1 MSTMRIVS
9 LIPSAT
15 EILFLLG
22 LDSEICGVS
31 HECDF
36 PPAARAKRVVVH
48 PRIPHGLAAGEIE
61 RRVREY
67 VARGESL
74 YAVDAAA
81 LAEIDPDLI
90 ITQDLCHVCA
100 ATPDDLAAALN
111 GLPRM
116 PRILTLDPKSIDDV
130 YADIRRVAEAAG
142 CAPKAAPAIAA
153 LRGRVAAV
161 ERAVAGHARPRVL
174 CLEWLDPPYPGGHW
188 VPEMV
193 EHAGGIDVL
202 GASGVPSTPV
212 TWDAVLATQP
222 DIAIIMPC
230 GYDAGKAASEYAAAQ
245 FPPGWTDLPA
255 VRAARVYCVDG
266 SSYYSR
272 SGPRLI
278 DGIEILAGL
287 LHPECADKIVPAPAG
302 AIATIARA
310 AF

>member
-1 MSTMRIVS
+1 MRIVS

-22 LDSEICGVS
+22 LDAEIVGVS

-36 PPAARAKRVVVH
+36 PPATLAKRIVVR

-74 YAVDAAA
+74 YSVDAAA
-81 LAEIDPDLI
+81 LADLDPDLI

-116 PRILTLDPKSIDDV
+116 PRILTLDPISLDGV
-130 YADIRRVAEAAG
+130 YQDIRRIAEAAG

-153 LRGRVAAV
+153 LRARVAAV
-161 ERAVAGHARPRVL
+161 ERAVAGRARPRVL

-193 EHAGGIDVL
+193 AHAGGIDVL
-202 GASGVPSTPV
+202 GASRVPSKPV
-212 TWDAVLATQP
+212 GWDAILATLP
-222 DIAIIMPC
+222 EVAVIMPC
-230 GYDAGKAASEYAAAQ
+230 GYDAKKAAEEYAVAQ
-245 FPPGWTDLPA
+245 FPPGWADLPA
-255 VRAARVYCVDG
+255 VRAGRVYCVDG
-266 SSYYSR
+266 SAYYSR
-272 SGPRLI
+272 SGPRLV
-278 DGIEILAGL
+278 DGIEILAAL
-287 LHPECADKIVPAPAG
+287 LHPACAEKIVPAPAG
-302 AIATIARA
+302 AIAPIARA
-310 AF
+310 AS